1 MGRPAAISREELVA
15 GALAYVDA
23 HGLEEL
29 TLRALAPTIGVSHTA
44 AYTHF
49 SSKAA
54 LLDALVERVL
64 QEIFAAE
71 FPEGLT
77 TREMLITIAVSIRT
91 SLLRHPN
98 LAPAFLTSAGMTGVT
113 DGATQTV
120 LAGLESAG
128 LEGRNLMVTYQVL
141 EAYVFGTII
150 YELGSDSDFLETR
163 RSRYRSVGNAEAS
176 KVARSNGSMRT
187 FNDEAFRVGF
197 ERLLNASGL

>member
-1 MGRPAAISREELVA
+1 MGRPAAITREELVT
-15 GALAYVDA
+15 GALAFVDD
-23 HGLEEL
+23 HGLEAL

-64 QEIFAAE
+64 SEIFAGE

-77 TREMLITIAVSIRT
+77 PRQQLEGIATSIRDA
-91 SLLRHPN
+91 LLRHPN

-120 LAGLESAG
+120 LAILESAG
-128 LEGRNLMVTYQVL
+128 LEGRNLVVTYQAL
-141 EAYVFGTII
+141 ESYVFGTVI
-150 YELGSDSDFLETR
+150 YELGTDSDFLESR
-163 RSRYRSVGNAEAS
+163 RSRYRSVNHPEAS
-176 KVARSNGSMRT
+176 KVARSNSAMRA
-187 FNDEAFRVGF
+187 FNEEGFQVGF
-197 ERLLNASGL
+197 QRLLDASGL

>member
-49 SSKAA
+49 PSKAA

-77 TREMLITIAVSIRT
+77 PREMLITIAVSIRT

-113 DGATQTV
+113 YGATQTV
-120 LAGLESAG
+120 LAVLESAG

-176 KVARSNGSMRT
+176 KAARSNGSMRT